1 MQPSYCTTFPH
12 AGSPCACCAA
22 ASAAGR
28 AAGACA
34 AIPPLLLS
42 IKRDIQRAV
51 VPESIMIK
59 LPAMPQQPHAGG
71 KNPVLPQRAQ
81 RAFRKCWCFYVT
93 AKMAIWLPQFCACLV
108 ETREKGSGTLR
119 SATVASAFL
128 RRQMLRPPTAFLSS
142 SVRLFRGIVR
152 CF

>member
-1 MQPSYCTTFPH
+1 M
-12 AGSPCACCAA
+12 
-22 ASAAGR
+22 
-28 AAGACA
+28 
-34 AIPPLLLS
+34 PPLLFS

-51 VPESIMIK
+51 MSESIMNK

-71 KNPVLPQRAQ
+71 KNCVLSQRTQ
-81 RAFRKCWCFYVT
+81 RAFRKCWCFYAA
-93 AKMAIWLPQFCACLV
+93 AKMVIWLLQFCACLV
-108 ETREKGSGTLR
+108 ETREKGSSTLR